1 MQTRLFSEQPRE
13 GVAPRGA
20 RRNRVRGYRVQ
31 DRSIRFRATNA
42 QRATS
47 QSAGQPDPRC
57 RRGRDSGSIRGGA
70 GSQPFHPGA
79 RSEAEIGDFL
89 VGLGLERMDELRIG
103 PGPSMALL
111 DFVEKIVSGEL
122 SYIWNVSA
130 HVRES
135 CLPRLKE
142 WSEKTLDLE

>member
-1 MQTRLFSEQPRE
+1 
-13 GVAPRGA
+13 
-20 RRNRVRGYRVQ
+20 
-31 DRSIRFRATNA
+31 
-42 QRATS
+42 
-47 QSAGQPDPRC
+47 
-57 RRGRDSGSIRGGA
+57 
-70 GSQPFHPGA
+70 
-79 RSEAEIGDFL
+79 
-89 VGLGLERMDELRIG
+89 MDELRIG

>member
-1 MQTRLFSEQPRE
+1 VQTRLSPSNQRKASLLE
-13 GVAPRGA
+13 GA

-42 QRATS
+42 ERAAS

-57 RRGRDSGSIRGGA
+57 RRGRDSGSIREGA

-79 RSEAEIGDFL
+79 RSEGEIGDFL

-122 SYIWNVSA
+122 FSA
-130 HVRES
+130 CSGILSSQVEGMVRED
-135 CLPRLKE
+135 
-142 WSEKTLDLE
+142 T

>member
-1 MQTRLFSEQPRE
+1 MLSELRRKAPDSRIHAVAGEGTRALFARAP
-13 GVAPRGA
+13 VAK
-20 RRNRVRGYRVQ
+20 
-31 DRSIRFRATNA
+31 
-42 QRATS
+42 
-47 QSAGQPDPRC
+47 
-57 RRGRDSGSIRGGA
+57 
-70 GSQPFHPGA
+70 PFHPGA

-89 VGLGLERMDELRIG
+89 VGLGLERMDQLRIG
-103 PGPSMALL
+103 PDPSMALL

-130 HVRES
+130 HVGES